1 MSHVKETTLLEYVI
15 AYLQEEAQR
24 YDNQRRYPTPLS
36 MDGIE
41 NLLIQRM
48 VADAIDA
55 YAGGAR

>member
-36 MDGIE
+36 MDGI
-41 NLLIQRM
+41 
-48 VADAIDA
+48 
-55 YAGGAR
+55 